1 MRSKMQRKPCAP
13 QASLCVWEA
22 ALTRSTVIPHFLQDS
37 ERVWANCHFL
47 VTLSKILLTQDAHTS
62 ILKIVERTLAE
73 PRSIFSTEGIQQ
85 MGGESLAFA
94 DVTSFVLFSFRRK
107 QRLTSQ

>member
-1 MRSKMQRKPCAP
+1 
-13 QASLCVWEA
+13 
-22 ALTRSTVIPHFLQDS
+22 
-37 ERVWANCHFL
+37 VWANCHFL

-107 QRLTSQ
+107 QKLTSQ